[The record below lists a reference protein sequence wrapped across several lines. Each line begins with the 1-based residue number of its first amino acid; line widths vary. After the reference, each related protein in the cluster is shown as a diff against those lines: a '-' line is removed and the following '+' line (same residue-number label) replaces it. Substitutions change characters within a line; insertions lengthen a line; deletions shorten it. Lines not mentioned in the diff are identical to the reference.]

1 MVEAVRAA
9 ATKAGLPEDRVFQEQ
24 CGAASA

>member
-9 ATKAGLPEDRVFQEQ
+9 ATKAGLPEDRVFHEQ